1 MPRQATAYTI
11 VIASP
16 GDTETE
22 RKALAEVVHAWNA
35 TNSVTTGIV
44 LLPVSWEIH
53 STPDVGPGQAI
64 RDADMLVGIFWT
76 RLGAPTGEAES
87 RTIDEIDRF
96 RKAGKHVVLYFSD
109 APAIPGK
116 VNRERYERLEDYRAR
131 CQRDGSVDR
140 YDSVTE
146 LREKFDGYLT
156 SLARELRG
164 GHEKPIEDP
173 LAKARV
179 AAADENAQR
188 TAPDRIIELPR
199 AVTPPPAP
207 PPPSPPPPV
216 RPPRP
221 VLTPMPSAGAHGGAD
236 VTSDL
241 RAAGWR
247 GVLVG
252 KDFYAWAGPS
262 LNDLPD
268 RDPVEMPNE
277 LDPEL
282 KKALDDVGALPS
294 WQSKRTPLTF
304 RDEQRLFIT
313 DRKTFKRAISCGKD
327 NVLFVRPAE

>member
-1 MPRQATAYTI
+1 MPRQATAYTV

-35 TNSVTTGIV
+35 TNSAATGIV

-53 STPDVGPGQAI
+53 ATPDIGHGQVT
-64 RDADMLVGIFWT
+64 RDADMLVGVFWT

-109 APAIPGK
+109 APAIPDK
-116 VNRERYERLEDYRAR
+116 ANRERYERLEDYRAR

-146 LREKFDGYLT
+146 LREKFDRHLT
-156 SLARELRG
+156 TLARELRG
-164 GHEKPIEDP
+164 EREKPVADP

-179 AAADENAQR
+179 AAAEAKAQR
-188 TAPDRIIELPR
+188 TAPRRIIEPPR
-199 AVTPPPAP
+199 AATPPPAP
-207 PPPSPPPPV
+207 PPPSPPPPA

-221 VLTPMPSAGAHGGAD
+221 VLTPTPSASGGAGDD

-252 KDFYAWAGPS
+252 QDFYAWAGPL

-268 RDPVEMPNE
+268 RDPVEMSNE
-277 LDPEL
+277 LDPRL
-282 KKALDDVGALPS
+282 KKALDDVGALPT

-327 NVLFVRPAE
+327 NILFVRPAQ